1 MQNDEGVHDKVDA
14 VLKSRSNRMTIKDLQ
29 EAKERKDFA
38 KKVEEEPIMTNTMDR
53 KYYNWDVISLGS
65 YIKQMSYPDSIYLTD
80 ELIRLSLKADLE
92 MKQKYLDRK
101 RKVPMNMIWILIIFF
116 GNIIAVLI
124 IAMFGGAII
133 G

>member
-101 RKVPMNMIWILIIFF
+101 RKVPMNMIWILIIVF
-116 GNIIAVLI
+116 GIIIAVLI